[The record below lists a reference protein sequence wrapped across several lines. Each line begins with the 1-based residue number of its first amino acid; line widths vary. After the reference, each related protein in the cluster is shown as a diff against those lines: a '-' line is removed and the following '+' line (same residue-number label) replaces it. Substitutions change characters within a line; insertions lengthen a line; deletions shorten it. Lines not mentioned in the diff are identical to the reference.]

1 MRHHEP
7 AEAGFTLT
15 ELLVTLTIVGVLGAA
30 TVGMLVRQNGFYTRT
45 GDLQYA
51 NQSVRGTADLVA
63 SELRAVSGEDILH
76 SRSDSLRV
84 RYDVR
89 QALVCRTSGSTVD
102 FFVFGGSG
110 NTNLPAGRGTA
121 YREPFAAQYEED
133 DAFDAYAASNPHSDA
148 EDNCIAAGAPDD
160 APSDRYRRV
169 DWSGAST
176 TAPTQ
181 GSYLRVYGF
190 LSYHFDPSGFGNGSA
205 LWRNGDELVG
215 PLAPN
220 GVEFTYRVC
229 PPSSSCS
236 WKSNVTDNS
245 EKRSIER
252 LRVRATAV
260 GEGNN
265 RYDVEHELWLE
276 VPLRN

>member
-1 MRHHEP
+1 MRRDER
-7 AEAGFTLT
+7 AAAGFTLT
-15 ELLVTLTIVGVLGAA
+15 EVLVTLTIVGVLGAA
-30 TVGMLVRQNGFYTRT
+30 TVGMLLRQNGFYTRT

-63 SELRAVSGEDILH
+63 SELRSVSGEDILH

-102 FFVFGGSG
+102 FFLFGGPG
-110 NTNLPAGRGTA
+110 NTHLPPGRGTA
-121 YREPFAAQYEED
+121 YRDPFGNQYEED
-133 DAFDAYAASNPHSDA
+133 DAFDAYAASSPSSTA
-148 EDNCIAAGAPDD
+148 KDNCIAAGAPDG
-160 APSDRYRRV
+160 APADRYRRV

-176 TAPTQ
+176 AVPSQ
-181 GSYLRVYGF
+181 GAYLRVYGF

-215 PLAPN
+215 PLAAD
-220 GVEFTYRVC
+220 GVEFVYRVC

-245 EKRSIER
+245 EKRAIER
-252 LRVRATAV
+252 LRVRATAI

-265 RYDVEHELWLE
+265 RYDVEHDLWLE